1 MTNDT
6 KLWVK
11 GHLQLQR
18 MAAWLWIMIQTA
30 IISCTCIPIKRTL
43 VFFVFDKIAS
53 CYGMHYGSTSNM
65 YLPWE
70 WAKWINIENVCCFLN
85 CRRGVILAIR
95 SNFSWNEFSW
105 FVPSEQKLLYSF
117 FTLLDFSAAKLAM
130 QTNVPYICFFHYI
143 CITLKVNWH
152 NNPNSSLNGLR
163 FSYISFDI

>member
-1 MTNDT
+1 MESEFINKTRVGMTNDT

-30 IISCTCIPIKRTL
+30 IISCTCIPIKPTL

-117 FTLLDFSAAKLAM
+117 YSVRFQCCKISNADECSLHL
-130 QTNVPYICFFHYI
+130 FF
-143 CITLKVNWH
+143 ITFALHW
-152 NNPNSSLNGLR
+152 R
-163 FSYISFDI
+163 

>member
-1 MTNDT
+1 MESEFINKTRVGMTNDT

-30 IISCTCIPIKRTL
+30 IISCTCIPIKPTL

-95 SNFSWNEFSW
+95 SNVSWNEFSW

-117 FTLLDFSAAKLAM
+117 FYSVRFQCCKISNADECSLHLFFLLHL
-130 QTNVPYICFFHYI
+130 HYI
-143 CITLKVNWH
+143 EGKLT
-152 NNPNSSLNGLR
+152 
-163 FSYISFDI
+163 